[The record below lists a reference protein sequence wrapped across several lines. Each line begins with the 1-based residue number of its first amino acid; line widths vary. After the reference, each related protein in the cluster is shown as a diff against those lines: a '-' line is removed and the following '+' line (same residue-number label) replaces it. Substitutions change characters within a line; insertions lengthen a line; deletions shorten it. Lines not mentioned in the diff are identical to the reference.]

1 MKRFAQSVNDTQ
13 ANAQNQQTPND
24 DLASLYHYPSL
35 GRLFEQPSSAPLAEM
50 RARLNR
56 TSQDLA
62 RVVRQGSR
70 EDAERAA
77 RASRALETTLALLD
91 DLEKL
96 QQSGGG
102 KT

>member
-1 MKRFAQSVNDTQ
+1 MKRFAQSINDTQ
-13 ANAQNQQTPND
+13 ASAQNPQTPND

-35 GRLFEQPSSAPLAEM
+35 GRLFEQPASAALADM

-70 EDAERAA
+70 EDAERAS
-77 RASRALETTLALLD
+77 RASSALETTLRLLD

-96 QQSGGG
+96 QQGGGG

>member
-1 MKRFAQSVNDTQ
+1 MKRFAQSINDTE
-13 ANAQNQQTPND
+13 ASAQNPPTPND
-24 DLASLYHYPSL
+24 DLASVYHYPSL
-35 GRLFEQPSSAPLAEM
+35 GRLFEQPQSAPLAEM

-77 RASRALETTLALLD
+77 RASRALDTTLALLD

-96 QQSGGG
+96 QQAGGG
-102 KT
+102 QT